1 MCENSSDS
9 NDANFLDDSFCTL
22 FDEGDN
28 TSVVEID
35 LNKDIVNSNVVDEIE
50 SNLDELDSI
59 DVRIENMY
67 MPFADS
73 IWEDFMKSNYKRVGD
88 DFSKYFQFPIFL
100 IIQVSFVDLY
110 IFLVF

>member
-35 LNKDIVNSNVVDEIE
+35 LNKDIVNSNVVDEIQQIWM
-50 SNLDELDSI
+50 NLTQLMLGL
-59 DVRIENMY
+59 RICT
-67 MPFADS
+67 
-73 IWEDFMKSNYKRVGD
+73 
-88 DFSKYFQFPIFL
+88 
-100 IIQVSFVDLY
+100 
-110 IFLVF
+110 

>member
-67 MPFADS
+67 MNLTS
-73 IWEDFMKSNYKRVGD
+73 V
-88 DFSKYFQFPIFL
+88 
-100 IIQVSFVDLY
+100 
-110 IFLVF
+110 